1 MKFLK
6 TRMKCLNLYSETG
19 SVSYSASRVL
29 HLRSFTF
36 SGIFNVTVEPILS
49 QNLTTGT
56 EAVFDGTF
64 INGEPEPLVIRN
76 NDSLQVLFV
85 PEQNYVKYGFEATF
99 TIFDKVIVDKEY
111 PFIYKM
117 LVKDIVPGTYTI
129 SCEAKVE
136 SSEASISES
145 GEAKLTVM
153 E

>member
-1 MKFLK
+1 MKKLQLLVVMAIMALLAISCEK
-6 TRMKCLNLYSETG
+6 TSISHEGPARI
-19 SVSYSASRVL
+19 VL
-29 HLRSFTF
+29 
-36 SGIFNVTVEPILS
+36 E
-49 QNLTTGT
+49 NLTTGT

-85 PEQNYVKYGFEATF
+85 PEQNYVQYGFEATF
-99 TIFDKVIVDKEY
+99 TIFDKVVVDKEY

-129 SCEAKVE
+129 TCEAKVDT
-136 SSEASISES
+136 SEASISES

>member
-1 MKFLK
+1 MAVMAFLA
-6 TRMKCLNLYSETG
+6 MSCQET
-19 SVSYSASRVL
+19 SVSHEGPARLVL
-29 HLRSFTF
+29 
-36 SGIFNVTVEPILS
+36 E
-49 QNLTTGT
+49 NLTTGT
-56 EAVFDGTF
+56 ETVFDGTF

-129 SCEAKVE
+129 SCEAKVD
-136 SSEASISES
+136 SPDISIFEE
-145 GEAKLTVM
+145 GTAKVTIM

>member
-1 MKFLK
+1 MKQFRLLLALAIVALGA
-6 TRMKCLNLYSETG
+6 TACHETSISHTG
-19 SVSYSASRVL
+19 PARIVL
-29 HLRSFTF
+29 
-36 SGIFNVTVEPILS
+36 E
-49 QNLTTGT
+49 NLTTGT

>member
-1 MKFLK
+1 MKKLQLLVVMAIMALLAISCEK
-6 TRMKCLNLYSETG
+6 TSISHEGPARI
-19 SVSYSASRVL
+19 VL
-29 HLRSFTF
+29 
-36 SGIFNVTVEPILS
+36 E
-49 QNLTTGT
+49 NLTTGT

-85 PEQNYVKYGFEATF
+85 PEQNYVQYGFEATF
-99 TIFDKVIVDKEY
+99 TIFDKVVVDKEY

-129 SCEAKVE
+129 TCEAKVDT
-136 SSEASISES
+136 SEANISES

>member
-1 MKFLK
+1 MKKLQLLVVMAIMALLVISCEK
-6 TRMKCLNLYSETG
+6 T
-19 SVSYSASRVL
+19 SVSHEGPARIVL
-29 HLRSFTF
+29 
-36 SGIFNVTVEPILS
+36 E
-49 QNLTTGT
+49 NLTTGT

-85 PEQNYVKYGFEATF
+85 PEQNYVQYGFEVTF
-99 TIFDKVIVDKEY
+99 TIFDKVVVDKEY

-129 SCEAKVE
+129 TCEAKVE

>member
-1 MKFLK
+1 MKKLQLLVVMAIMALLAISCEK
-6 TRMKCLNLYSETG
+6 TSISHEGPARIVLET
-19 SVSYSASRVL
+19 
-29 HLRSFTF
+29 
-36 SGIFNVTVEPILS
+36 
-49 QNLTTGT
+49 LTTGT

-85 PEQNYVKYGFEATF
+85 PEQNYVQYGFEATF
-99 TIFDKVIVDKEY
+99 TIFDKVVVDKEY

-129 SCEAKVE
+129 TCEAKVE

>member
-1 MKFLK
+1 MKKLQLLVVMASMALLVISCEK
-6 TRMKCLNLYSETG
+6 TSISHEGPARI
-19 SVSYSASRVL
+19 VL
-29 HLRSFTF
+29 
-36 SGIFNVTVEPILS
+36 E
-49 QNLTTGT
+49 NLTTGT

-85 PEQNYVKYGFEATF
+85 PEQNYVQYGFEATF
-99 TIFDKVIVDKEY
+99 TIFDKVVVDKEY

-129 SCEAKVE
+129 TCEAKVE

>member
-1 MKFLK
+1 MKKLQLLVVMAIMALLVISCEK
-6 TRMKCLNLYSETG
+6 TSISHEGPARI
-19 SVSYSASRVL
+19 VL
-29 HLRSFTF
+29 
-36 SGIFNVTVEPILS
+36 E
-49 QNLTTGT
+49 NLTTGT

-85 PEQNYVKYGFEATF
+85 PEQNYVQYGFEATF
-99 TIFDKVIVDKEY
+99 TIFDKVVVDKEY

>member
-1 MKFLK
+1 MKKLQLLVVMAMMALLAISCEK
-6 TRMKCLNLYSETG
+6 TSISHEGPARI
-19 SVSYSASRVL
+19 VL
-29 HLRSFTF
+29 
-36 SGIFNVTVEPILS
+36 E
-49 QNLTTGT
+49 NLTTGT

-85 PEQNYVKYGFEATF
+85 PEQNYVQYGFEATF
-99 TIFDKVIVDKEY
+99 TIFDKVVVDKEY

-129 SCEAKVE
+129 TCEAKVE

>member
-1 MKFLK
+1 MKKLQLLVVMAIMALLVISCEK
-6 TRMKCLNLYSETG
+6 TSISHEGPARI
-19 SVSYSASRVL
+19 VL
-29 HLRSFTF
+29 
-36 SGIFNVTVEPILS
+36 E
-49 QNLTTGT
+49 NLTTGT

-85 PEQNYVKYGFEATF
+85 PEQNYVQYGFEATF
-99 TIFDKVIVDKEY
+99 TIFDKVVVDKEY

-129 SCEAKVE
+129 TCEAKVE

>member
-1 MKFLK
+1 MKKLQLLVVMAIMALLAISCEK
-6 TRMKCLNLYSETG
+6 TSISHEGPARI
-19 SVSYSASRVL
+19 VL
-29 HLRSFTF
+29 
-36 SGIFNVTVEPILS
+36 E
-49 QNLTTGT
+49 NLTTGT

-85 PEQNYVKYGFEATF
+85 PEQNYVQYGFEATF
-99 TIFDKVIVDKEY
+99 TIFDKVVVDKEY

-117 LVKDIVPGTYTI
+117 LVKDIVPVPYTI
-129 SCEAKVE
+129 TCEAKVE

>member
-1 MKFLK
+1 MKKLQLLVVMAIMALLAISCEK
-6 TRMKCLNLYSETG
+6 TSISHEGPARI
-19 SVSYSASRVL
+19 VL
-29 HLRSFTF
+29 
-36 SGIFNVTVEPILS
+36 E
-49 QNLTTGT
+49 NLTTGT

-85 PEQNYVKYGFEATF
+85 PEQNYVQYGFEATF
-99 TIFDKVIVDKEY
+99 TIFDKVVVDKEY

-129 SCEAKVE
+129 TCEAKVE

>member
-1 MKFLK
+1 MKKLQLFAIMAVMAFLA
-6 TRMKCLNLYSETG
+6 MSCQET
-19 SVSYSASRVL
+19 SVSHEGPARLVL
-29 HLRSFTF
+29 
-36 SGIFNVTVEPILS
+36 E
-49 QNLTTGT
+49 NLTTGT
-56 EAVFDGTF
+56 ETVFDGTF

-129 SCEAKVE
+129 SCEAKVD
-136 SSEASISES
+136 SPDISIFEE
-145 GEAKLTVM
+145 GTAKVTIM